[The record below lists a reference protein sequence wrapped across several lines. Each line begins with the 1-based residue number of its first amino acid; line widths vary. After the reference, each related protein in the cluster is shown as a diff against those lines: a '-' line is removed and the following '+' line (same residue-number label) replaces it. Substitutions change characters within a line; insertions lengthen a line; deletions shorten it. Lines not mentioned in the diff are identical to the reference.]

1 MNIDFKNKTVLI
13 TGASR
18 GIGRATARMFAESG
32 AKVIIHYN
40 KNKMKAVELLNEMPG
55 EGHFVVQAD
64 ISIPGDVK
72 KMTDEVFSK
81 VGRVDILVNN
91 AGIYEEIDILLLNFD
106 EWQDSWKRTV
116 STNLTGLANLT
127 FLISKSMAKKGGGK
141 IINVSSRGAFRG
153 EPTAPA
159 YGAAKAG
166 LNAFGQSFAKA
177 LAKNNIFVYTVAPG
191 WVDTDM
197 TKTEMHTPRGGNIKQ
212 QSPMNRIAKPE
223 EIAQAIFYLASDGT
237 DFMSGCIL
245 DINGASYLRS

>member
-106 EWQDSWKRTV
+106 EWQDSWKRTIN
-116 STNLTGLANLT
+116 TNLTGLANLT